1 MGDGTLPD
9 GILRFLEG
17 SPEVDRLDPKI
28 QSLESLLQEHA
39 QLGAAA
45 SQRLK
50 LPLADSNRSTWGM
63 TLGDQL
69 ALLSRFETDF
79 DKLQH
84 LVRFNQL
91 AAELQRDGLGPVVD
105 RAREWQGG
113 PGSLVQLFD
122 FSWWQ
127 GLVEKAF
134 SEADSLRLF
143 DRTEHTYTL
152 EEFSRLDRLLFRH
165 NQVRLV
171 SEHWQRLPTL
181 GGGGELGVI
190 QREINKKRRHLPIRK
205 LINQAGRGIQAI
217 KPIFMMSPMSV
228 AKYLPPNSVEFDLVV
243 FDEASQVK
251 PVDAFGSI
259 ARAKQTVVVGDSKQL
274 PPTSFFDAALEG
286 DEDVYDS
293 VGDMESILSLF
304 LAQGTPERMLRW
316 HYRSEHDS
324 LIAVSNSEFY
334 DNRLVVFPSPG
345 VNPFAR
351 GLNLHHLP
359 NNYYDRGATRTNV
372 GEAKEVAQ
380 AVMKHAREF
389 PDLSLGVV
397 AFSVAQRD
405 AIEVQLEL
413 LRRIDPTCEEFFSA
427 GRFEPFFVKNLENV
441 QGDERDVIF
450 ISVGYGKNQD
460 GYMAMSFGPLNK
472 DGGERRLNVL
482 ISRAKK
488 AMDVFSNFTA
498 GDIDLNR
505 SKARGVVAL
514 KNFLA
519 YAETGNLEQPYST
532 DKDTDSPFEDAVIQ
546 ALRAHGYQLEPQVGT
561 AGFFVDIGV
570 VNPDR
575 PGSYLLGIECDGA
588 TYHSSRSARD
598 RDRLRQE
605 VLERLGWRLH
615 RIWSTE
621 WFRKPQVELER
632 AIAAIEEARRRHEAG
647 VEAAVLSSHSSR
659 PQIEREEVSKQDSAA
674 QEVEYDAYE
683 RCVPMVQLG
692 GRELHE
698 LSPGEMAGYVAAG
711 RPRGVSGSSRRSGA
725 RGSPRVRGCNA
736 RALESRLRS
745 TTESGA
751 LLAAVKIKKRG
762 QFLWNPEQAN
772 RRRFAI
778 GRA

>member
-1 MGDGTLPD
+1 M
-9 GILRFLEG
+9 
-17 SPEVDRLDPKI
+17 
-28 QSLESLLQEHA
+28 A
-39 QLGAAA
+39 
-45 SQRLK
+45 
-50 LPLADSNRSTWGM
+50 
-63 TLGDQL
+63 
-69 ALLSRFETDF
+69 
-79 DKLQH
+79 
-84 LVRFNQL
+84 
-91 AAELQRDGLGPVVD
+91 
-105 RAREWQGG
+105 
-113 PGSLVQLFD
+113 QLFD

-134 SEADSLRLF
+134 SETDSLRLF

-181 GGGGELGVI
+181 SGGGELGVI

-205 LINQAGRGIQAI
+205 LIEQAGRGVQAI
-217 KPIFMMSPMSV
+217 KPIFMMGPMSV

-427 GRFEPFFVKNLENV
+427 GRLEPFFVKNLENV

-488 AMDVFSNFTA
+488 AMDVFSNFKA

-532 DKDTDSPFEDAVIQ
+532 DKDTDSPFEDAVIH
-546 ALRAHGYQLEPQVGT
+546 ALRSHGYQLEPQVGT

-621 WFRKPQVELER
+621 WFRRPQVELER

-647 VEAAVLSSHSSR
+647 VEAAVISSHSSR
-659 PQIEREEVSKQDSAA
+659 PQIEREEVSKQDSAT

-683 RCVPMVQLG
+683 RYVPTVQLG
-692 GRELHE
+692 GRDLHE
-698 LSPGEMAGYVAAG
+698 LSPGEMAGYVAEVVRVESPVHRDEVVQRITEGAWLKRAGSRIQGAVDDGIQSALRAGKIKRRGEFLRDPEQQTTPVRDRSNLENAQKKFDLVAPEEIAAAILSEVKRGFSMSPSETVSAAG
-711 RPRGVSGSSRRSGA
+711 RALGFQRVSSQASQSIQRELDKLVEA
-725 RGSPRVRGCNA
+725 
-736 RALESRLRS
+736 
-745 TTESGA
+745 GA
-751 LLAAVKIKKRG
+751 LVFDGNLVRAA
-762 QFLWNPEQAN
+762 
-772 RRRFAI
+772 
-778 GRA
+778 